1 MNTSKLSLQNPDNMN
16 KQRDPKTHAT
26 ENKIVKNRTESIDIP
41 GWDKIQNK
49 KHEIPTMDFSPIY
62 DESSPEAQMRKK
74 SPQKNIQL
82 QTQSPIRISKHENI
96 NDTVSEDKIERGFVR
111 NIYNFFFG
119 GNT

>member
-82 QTQSPIRISKHENI
+82 QTQSPIRVGNLNENNGIISKIYDWWFGTDI
-96 NDTVSEDKIERGFVR
+96 N
-111 NIYNFFFG
+111 
-119 GNT
+119 

>member
-1 MNTSKLSLQNPDNMN
+1 MNTRKLSLQNPDNMN

-41 GWDKIQNK
+41 GWDKIQNI

-82 QTQSPIRISKHENI
+82 QTQSPIRIGNLNENNGIISK
-96 NDTVSEDKIERGFVR
+96 
-111 NIYNFFFG
+111 IYDWWFG
-119 GNT
+119 TDID

>member
-41 GWDKIQNK
+41 GWDKIQNI

-82 QTQSPIRISKHENI
+82 QTQSPIRVGNLNENKGIISK
-96 NDTVSEDKIERGFVR
+96 
-111 NIYNFFFG
+111 IYDWWFG
-119 GNT
+119 TDID

>member
-1 MNTSKLSLQNPDNMN
+1 MNTRKLSLQNPDNMN

-41 GWDKIQNK
+41 GWDKIQNI

-82 QTQSPIRISKHENI
+82 QTQSPIRVGNLNENKGIISK
-96 NDTVSEDKIERGFVR
+96 
-111 NIYNFFFG
+111 IYDWWFG
-119 GNT
+119 TDID